1 MNLTEEQIL
10 TLAPD
15 ESSKKAGK
23 ELANPSKWITK
34 GASEQAIWGEC
45 QGSGKKPYQTQ
56 IDVSNIAFKC
66 SCPSRKFPCKHGI
79 ALGLLYARQ
88 HNSFSETSMPPW
100 VNDWISK
107 RSQKEEKK
115 TEKKDKPVDEAAQAK
130 RQQAR
135 EQKVADGIEE
145 LLTWI
150 KDIARNGII
159 NIPEKTYQFWD
170 GMAKRM
176 VDAQAPGLAGMVK
189 GLASINYFKEGWQ
202 TNFLDALLNIY
213 LIAKGYQN
221 KDSLDPFAMQDVR
234 NSIGFTINQDEL
246 REKEGIKEVWLVA
259 GKQVSDDDNLTVERN
274 WLYGINSNQ
283 YALVLQFIIRGQGA
297 DLLLSPGMFIDAE
310 LVYFP
315 STFPLRAL
323 IKQQSTTNT
332 KLPQQLFDSWKE
344 VVEVETSVCSQL
356 PFRNERPYAI
366 KKLLPVFHNNKWWLK
381 DKSEDLISIRD
392 DFNKMWKLLALS
404 GGHSLDMVVLGKE
417 NNYQPIG
424 VWQHQIY
431 KAI

>member
-15 ESSKKAGK
+15 EPSKKAGK
-23 ELANPSKWITK
+23 ELANLSKWVSK
-34 GASEQAIWGEC
+34 GANEQAIWGEC
-45 QGSGKKPYQTQ
+45 QGSGSKPYQTQ
-56 IDVSNIAFKC
+56 IDVANIAFKC

-88 HNSFSETSMPPW
+88 QNLFSESSMPAW
-100 VNDWISK
+100 VHEWISK

-115 TEKKDKPVDEAAQAK
+115 TEKKDKPVDEEAQAK

-150 KDIARNGII
+150 KDIIRNGII
-159 NIPEKTYQFWD
+159 NIPEKGYPFWD

-176 VDAQAPGLAGMVK
+176 VDAQAPGLAGMVR
-189 GLASINYFKEGWQ
+189 GLAAINYFKEGWQ

-213 LIAKGYQN
+213 LVAKGYQS
-221 KDSLDPFAMQDVR
+221 KDSLEPLVMQDVR
-234 NSIGFTINQDEL
+234 ALIGFTVNQEEL
-246 REKEGIKEVWLVA
+246 KESQGVKDVWLVA
-259 GKQVSDDDNLTVERN
+259 GKQISDDDNLTVERN

-297 DLLLSPGMFIDAE
+297 GVLLSPGMFIEAE

-315 STFPLRAL
+315 SISPLRAL
-323 IKQQSTTNT
+323 IKQYATTNT
-332 KLPQQLFDSWKE
+332 KLPQQLFGSWRE
-344 VVEVETSVCSQL
+344 VVEAETTLCSQL
-356 PFRNERPYAI
+356 PVRTERPYAI
-366 KKLLPVFHNNKWWLK
+366 EQLLPVHHNNQWWLK
-381 DKSEDLISIRD
+381 DKNEDLISVKEDSSKI
-392 DFNKMWKLLALS
+392 WKLLALS
-404 GGHSLDMVVLGKE
+404 GGAPLNMVVLGRE
-417 NNYQPIG
+417 NNYQPLG
-424 VWQHQIY
+424 VWHHQIY

>member
-23 ELANPSKWITK
+23 ELANPSKWVTK
-34 GASEQAIWGEC
+34 GANEQAIWGEC
-45 QGSGKKPYQTQ
+45 QGSGSKPYQTQ
-56 IDVSNIAFKC
+56 IDLSNIAFKC

-88 HNSFSETSMPPW
+88 QNLFAETTMPAW
-100 VNDWISK
+100 VDEWISK

-115 TEKKDKPVDEAAQAK
+115 AEKKDKPVDEAAQAK

-150 KDIARNGII
+150 KDIVRNGII
-159 NIPEKTYQFWD
+159 NIPEKGYQYWD

-176 VDAQAPGLAGMVK
+176 VDAQAPGLAGMVR
-189 GLASINYFKEGWQ
+189 GLANIDYFKEGWQ

-213 LIAKGYQN
+213 LIVKGYQN
-221 KDSLDPFAMQDVR
+221 KDLLEPLVLQDVR
-234 NSIGFTINQDEL
+234 ASIGFTINQDEL
-246 REKEGIKEVWLVA
+246 REKQGVKDVWLVA
-259 GKQVSDDDNLTVERN
+259 GKQISDDDNLTVERN

-297 DLLLSPGMFIDAE
+297 GVLLSPGMCIEAE

-315 STFPLRAL
+315 STSPLRAL
-323 IKQQSTTNT
+323 IKQQTTTNS
-332 KLPQQLFDSWKE
+332 KLPQQLFHSWKE
-344 VVEVETSVCSQL
+344 VAETETTICAQL
-356 PFRNERPYAI
+356 PVRTERPYAI
-366 KKLLPVFHNNKWWLK
+366 QGLLPVYHDGKWWLK
-381 DKSEDLISIRD
+381 EKNEDLI
-392 DFNKMWKLLALS
+392 
-404 GGHSLDMVVLGKE
+404 
-417 NNYQPIG
+417 
-424 VWQHQIY
+424 
-431 KAI
+431 

>member
-34 GASEQAIWGEC
+34 GANEQAIWGEC
-45 QGSGKKPYQTQ
+45 QGSGSKPYQTQ

-88 HNSFSETSMPPW
+88 QNSFTETSMPPW
-100 VNDWISK
+100 VNDWIIK

-115 TEKKDKPVDEAAQAK
+115 AEKKDKPVDEAAQAK

-135 EQKVADGIEE
+135 EQKVVDGIEE

-150 KDIARNGII
+150 KDIIRNGII
-159 NIPEKTYQFWD
+159 NIPEKGYQYWD

-176 VDAQAPGLAGMVK
+176 VDAQAPGLAGMVR
-189 GLASINYFKEGWQ
+189 GLSNINYFKEGWQ

-221 KDSLDPFAMQDVR
+221 KDLLEPLVLQDVR
-234 NSIGFTINQDEL
+234 NWIGFTINQDEL
-246 REKEGIKEVWLVA
+246 KQKQGVKDVWLVT
-259 GKQVSDDDNLTVERN
+259 GKQVSDDDSLTVERN

-297 DLLLSPGMFIDAE
+297 GVLLSPGMFIDAE
-310 LVYFP
+310 IVYFP
-315 STFPLRAL
+315 SVSPLRAL
-323 IKQQSTTNT
+323 IKEQATTNT
-332 KLPQQLFDSWKE
+332 RLPQQLFESWKAVAE
-344 VVEVETSVCSQL
+344 AESAICSQL
-356 PFRNERPYAI
+356 PVRNERPYAI
-366 KKLLPVFHNNKWWLK
+366 QELLPVFHDNQWWLK
-381 DKSEDLISIRD
+381 DKSEDLISVGE
-392 DFNKMWKLLALS
+392 DFAKMWKLLALS

-417 NNYQPIG
+417 NKYQPIG
-424 VWQHQIY
+424 VWHHQIY